1 MEFTPEKRKKIAL
14 WVIGV
19 ATACIL
25 IFLAVQNIH
34 ILASAANWLLT
45 LVQPLLIGVAIALIL
60 NVPMQFMERFFWP
73 KAKKKGLIKL
83 RRPCAFFLSLL
94 LIFGILFGLIRLV
107 IPELL
112 GAFKVIIESAL
123 GFLQQFSGMSE
134 ADIAAL
140 PMGNLLLR
148 ADWDS
153 LLQTL
158 QDWLKNQGG
167 TIMNTAFGTIS
178 SVVGG
183 IFDFF
188 IAIVFATYLLF
199 GKDKLKRQGGRIIR
213 AWLPQNFG
221 QWFIHAMKVLSENF
235 HNFITGQSLEAVILG
250 LLCLVGMLLLKIPFA
265 PMVSALVGVTA
276 LIPVVG
282 AFIGGISGA
291 FIILTAD
298 PLKALIF
305 VVFLVI
311 LQQVEGN
318 LIYPRV
324 MGTRVNLPGM
334 WILASVTLGGGI
346 AGPVGMLLS
355 VPLASTAYILFKEA
369 TFKREKKLLQKQAE
383 KNADA

>member
-1 MEFTPEKRKKIAL
+1 MEFTPEKRKKLAF

-34 ILASAANWLLT
+34 ILAGAANWLLR
-45 LVQPLLIGVAIALIL
+45 LVEPLLIGLGIALIL
-60 NVPMQFMERFFWP
+60 NVPMEFLERFLWP

-83 RRPCAFFLSLL
+83 RRPCGFLLSLL
-94 LIFGILFGLIRLV
+94 FIFGLLFGLIRLV

-112 GAFKVIIESAL
+112 SAVRVIIESSL

-140 PMGNLLLR
+140 PMGKLLLR

-158 QDWLKNQGG
+158 QDWITNQGG

-178 SVVGG
+178 SLVGG

-199 GKDKLKRQGGRIIR
+199 GKDKFKRQGGRVLR
-213 AWLPQNFG
+213 AWLPKPVS
-221 QWFIHAMKVLSENF
+221 QWLVHAIKVLSENF
-235 HNFITGQSLEAVILG
+235 HHFITGQSLEAVILG
-250 LLCLVGMLLLKIPFA
+250 LLCLIGMLVLQIPYA

-298 PLKALIF
+298 PIKALIF
-305 VVFLVI
+305 ILFLVI

-318 LIYPRV
+318 LIYPKV
-324 MGTRVNLPGM
+324 MGKRVNLPGM

-355 VPLASTAYILFKEA
+355 VPLASTAYLLFKEA
-369 TFKREKKLLQKQAE
+369 TIQREQ
-383 KNADA
+383 KNAEA

>member
-1 MEFTPEKRKKIAL
+1 MDFTPEKRKKTAL

-19 ATACIL
+19 ASACIL

-34 ILASAANWLLT
+34 ILAGAVHWVLR

-73 KAKKKGLIKL
+73 KAKKQWLKKL

-94 LIFGILFGLIRLV
+94 LIFGLLFGLIRLV
-107 IPELL
+107 LPELL
-112 GAFKVIIESAL
+112 AAAKVLIESSI

-134 ADIAAL
+134 ADIGAL
-140 PMGNLLLR
+140 PMGGLLLR

-158 QDWLKNQGG
+158 QDWLKNQSG

-199 GKDKLKRQGGRIIR
+199 GKDKLKSQGGRIIH
-213 AWLPQNFG
+213 AWLPKSFG
-221 QWFIHAMKVLSENF
+221 QWFIHAIKVLSDNF
-235 HNFITGQSLEAVILG
+235 HHFIIAQSLEAVILG
-250 LLCLVGMLLLKIPFA
+250 LLCLIGMLLLQIPYA

-291 FIILTAD
+291 FIILTTD

-305 VVFLVI
+305 VVFLVV

-318 LIYPRV
+318 LVYPRV
-324 MGTRVNLPGM
+324 MGNRVNLPGM
-334 WILASVTLGGGI
+334 WILAAVTLGGGI
-346 AGPVGMLLS
+346 AGPIGMLLS

-369 TFKREKKLLQKQAE
+369 TIQKEQ
-383 KNADA
+383 KNAEV

>member
-1 MEFTPEKRKKIAL
+1 MEFTPEKRKKLAF

-34 ILASAANWLLT
+34 ILAGAANWLLR
-45 LVQPLLIGVAIALIL
+45 LVEPLLIGLGIALIL
-60 NVPMQFMERFFWP
+60 NVPMEFLEQFLWP

-83 RRPCAFFLSLL
+83 RRPCGFLLSLL
-94 LIFGILFGLIRLV
+94 FIFGLLFGLIRLV

-112 GAFKVIIESAL
+112 SAVRVIIESSL

-140 PMGNLLLR
+140 PMGKLLLR

-158 QDWLKNQGG
+158 QDWLTNQGG

-178 SVVGG
+178 SLVGG

-199 GKDKLKRQGGRIIR
+199 GKDKFKRQGGRVLR
-213 AWLPQNFG
+213 AWLPKPVS
-221 QWFIHAMKVLSENF
+221 QWLVHAIKVLSENF
-235 HNFITGQSLEAVILG
+235 HHFITGQSLEAVILG
-250 LLCLVGMLLLKIPFA
+250 LLCLIGMLVLQIPYA

-298 PLKALIF
+298 PIKALIF
-305 VVFLVI
+305 ILFLVI

-318 LIYPRV
+318 LIYPKV
-324 MGTRVNLPGM
+324 MGKRVNLPGM

-355 VPLASTAYILFKEA
+355 VPLASTAYLLFKEA
-369 TFKREKKLLQKQAE
+369 TIQREQ
-383 KNADA
+383 KNAEA

>member
-1 MEFTPEKRKKIAL
+1 MEFTPEKRKKLAL

-34 ILASAANWLLT
+34 ILASAANWLLA
-45 LVQPLLIGVAIALIL
+45 LVRPLLIGVAIAIIL
-60 NVPMQFMERFFWP
+60 NVPMEFLERFFWP
-73 KAKKKGLIKL
+73 NTKKKPLIKL

-94 LIFGILFGLIRLV
+94 LIFGLLFGLIRLV

-112 GAFKVIIESAL
+112 SAAKVLIESAL
-123 GFLQQFSGMSE
+123 DFLRQFSGMSE

-148 ADWDS
+148 TDWAS

-167 TIMNTAFGTIS
+167 TIMNTAFGTVS
-178 SVVGG
+178 TVVGG
-183 IFDFF
+183 IFDLF

-199 GKDKLKRQGGRIIR
+199 GKDKLKRQSGRVIR
-213 AWLPQNFG
+213 AWLPENFG
-221 QWFIHAMKVLSENF
+221 QWLIHALKVLNENF
-235 HNFITGQSLEAVILG
+235 HHFITGQSLEAVILG
-250 LLCLVGMLLLKIPFA
+250 LLCLIGMLILQIPFA
-265 PMVSALVGVTA
+265 PMVSTLVGVTA

-291 FIILTAD
+291 FIILTAN

-305 VVFLVI
+305 ILFLVI
-311 LQQVEGN
+311 LQQLEGN

-324 MGTRVNLPGM
+324 MGKRVHLPGM
-334 WILASVTLGGGI
+334 WILAAVTLGGGI

-355 VPLASTAYILFKEA
+355 VPLASTAYLLFKEA
-369 TFKREKKLLQKQAE
+369 TIKKEQ